1 MESARFQPTALH
13 HRPNDFPQ
21 QGNLI
26 ETRPMF
32 NTLFLFTNPFTNL
45 TQSNPL
51 RQIGLHAAIGRYGN
65 VMLKEEEVKHEEGMV
80 GGGGGI

>member
-1 MESARFQPTALH
+1 
-13 HRPNDFPQ
+13 
-21 QGNLI
+21 
-26 ETRPMF
+26 MF

-80 GGGGGI
+80 GGGGRGAGGGI